1 MTSNSV
7 RPQDENAS
15 RPAGESAQFDATDA
29 AGELDAVGALDL
41 FAPDAGPRHGAP
53 VPAG

>member
-29 AGELDAVGALDL
+29 AGELDAIGALDL